1 MPIHDDEEEEEYSDG
16 FYKVR
21 QVALIVES
29 AFTIA
34 VTLWVLYPV
43 ERKVL
48 IQKIRFRLQKLK
60 PVLERL
66 ALSTEA
72 GVSAL
77 ARSLVAEAE
86 YIVSTRKRD

>member
-1 MPIHDDEEEEEYSDG
+1 M
-16 FYKVR
+16 
-21 QVALIVES
+21 
-29 AFTIA
+29 
-34 VTLWVLYPV
+34 LYPV